1 MNIKLKTLVIF
12 SAIVMS
18 LTGCSKNN
26 VEEKVENVTE
36 KVESDVTNPQ
46 GNYRDSDGFIEDNE
60 DENNLENDVENM
72 IEDSSSVQ
80 TMAQVNADELKS
92 MDNTKQGWGQGKNKN
107 ENNQPIDAINFKEKY
122 GKYNAFFIG
131 NTDEKKIYLTFDEGY
146 ENGFTAPILDTLKE
160 KKVSAVFFVTMP
172 YAEKNPELIDRMI
185 KEGHIVGNH
194 SVKHKSF
201 PTISVEEG
209 EEEVKGLHDYMK
221 EHYNYEMNLFRF
233 PCGEFSERSLDLL
246 NKLGYKSIF
255 WSYAYADWDPQK
267 QMEPDVAKEKL
278 LTEAHNGAIY
288 LLHAV
293 SKTNS
298 QILGDVIDQ
307 LRNDGYNI
315 SKFDL

>member
-1 MNIKLKTLVIF
+1 MNKKLKTLILF
-12 SAIVMS
+12 SAVVIS
-18 LTGCSKNN
+18 LTGCNKNN
-26 VEEKVENVTE
+26 MEKEAKNVTE
-36 KVESDVTNPQ
+36 QVESDVVNPN
-46 GNYRDSDGFIEDNE
+46 GNYKDSNGFIDDNNN
-60 DENNLENDVENM
+60 DGNLEDDVEDI
-72 IEDSSSVQ
+72 IEDSSSMQ
-80 TMAQVNADELKS
+80 TMAQINIEQLES

-107 ENNQPIDAINFKEKY
+107 EHNQPVDSINFQKKY

-131 NTDEKKIYLTFDEGY
+131 DLEAKKIYLTFDEGY
-146 ENGFTAPILDTLKE
+146 ENGFTTPILDTLKE
-160 KKVSAVFFVTMP
+160 KGVSAVFFVTLP
-172 YAEKNPELIDRMI
+172 YVKDNPELIDRMI

-209 EEEVKGLHDYMK
+209 QEEVKGLHDYVK
-221 EHYNYEMNLFRF
+221 EHYNYDMSLFRF

-255 WSYAYADWDPQK
+255 WSYAYTDWDPEK
-267 QMEPDVAKEKL
+267 QMDPSIAKEKL

-293 SKTNS
+293 SRTNS
-298 QILGDVIDQ
+298 QILSDVIDQ
-307 LRNDGYNI
+307 LKKDGYSI

>member
-12 SAIVMS
+12 SAIVIS

-221 EHYNYEMNLFRF
+221 EHYNYEMHLFRF

>member
-107 ENNQPIDAINFKEKY
+107 ENNQPVDAINFKEKY

-146 ENGFTAPILDTLKE
+146 
-160 KKVSAVFFVTMP
+160 
-172 YAEKNPELIDRMI
+172 
-185 KEGHIVGNH
+185 
-194 SVKHKSF
+194 
-201 PTISVEEG
+201 
-209 EEEVKGLHDYMK
+209 
-221 EHYNYEMNLFRF
+221 
-233 PCGEFSERSLDLL
+233 
-246 NKLGYKSIF
+246 
-255 WSYAYADWDPQK
+255 
-267 QMEPDVAKEKL
+267 
-278 LTEAHNGAIY
+278 
-288 LLHAV
+288 
-293 SKTNS
+293 
-298 QILGDVIDQ
+298 
-307 LRNDGYNI
+307 
-315 SKFDL
+315 

>member
-1 MNIKLKTLVIF
+1 
-12 SAIVMS
+12 
-18 LTGCSKNN
+18 
-26 VEEKVENVTE
+26 
-36 KVESDVTNPQ
+36 
-46 GNYRDSDGFIEDNE
+46 
-60 DENNLENDVENM
+60 
-72 IEDSSSVQ
+72 
-80 TMAQVNADELKS
+80 
-92 MDNTKQGWGQGKNKN
+92 
-107 ENNQPIDAINFKEKY
+107 
-122 GKYNAFFIG
+122 
-131 NTDEKKIYLTFDEGY
+131 
-146 ENGFTAPILDTLKE
+146 
-160 KKVSAVFFVTMP
+160 MP

>member
-107 ENNQPIDAINFKEKY
+107 ENNQPVDAINFKEKY